1 MGWVVCSDAVLESC
15 DAVLIFVV
23 TASRCVCDAVSSH
36 CREILDQCWCRV
48 MLVMEWDPKI
58 TELKDNIP
66 KRILSGTFADLPA
79 PETKWEE
86 MAPTPVPRLDGA
98 SIQINELFYVF
109 FGYRTLDENES
120 NKDEDESTSGGS
132 DDGSD
137 TQAKK
142 PESSVTKKD
151 DTTPSTCHEKKLKST
166 DLIEEKQK
174 EVIVEK
180 VREPTKSHVN
190 EETNAEHMIKEE
202 AKFLRVAMGHDDEDI
217 DEFVEIHKT
226 CLNDVMYFPTHD
238 AYGLSSVA
246 GNMEKHTASKKGLM
260 F

>member
-1 MGWVVCSDAVLESC
+1 
-15 DAVLIFVV
+15 
-23 TASRCVCDAVSSH
+23 
-36 CREILDQCWCRV
+36 
-48 MLVMEWDPKI
+48 
-58 TELKDNIP
+58 
-66 KRILSGTFADLPA
+66 
-79 PETKWEE
+79 

-246 GNMEKHTASKKGLM
+246 GNMEKHTASKKEYFGSIINSSLSEVVLGKPFTLTSKLTYDESLGLIRFAQKDDEVVFRM
-260 F
+260 PQRTKELDLVSPLEKDKFEAFFMDSLKVIFDEKKLGSS